1 MIYKPLV
8 KYKNIYLI
16 KVNKIKLKYFLFYGV
31 VSIFILKMKK
41 EDTIFYYL
49 IKNNMGTWILIL
61 VHLFILV
68 VLISTFSFLI
78 EKIQGY

>member
-8 KYKNIYLI
+8 KNTNIYLI

-49 IKNNMGTWILIL
+49 VKNNMGTWILIL